1 MAIIT
6 RNGTAGTWT
15 AANTGIWSTATVPT
29 SSDDVIFTSTSANT
43 PIAAG
48 ITVNC
53 KSLTLDSSFTG
64 TIGNSPGTGET
75 IAIAGKNGAGNSLDI
90 SGGQIYP
97 CDVRLDGTTASNVN
111 LSGVNTEAKATFS
124 LLPVGAGPHTLSSG
138 STGAFVNSLVQS
150 GGTFS
155 TNNCNLTISNL
166 VINAGTAT
174 FGSSTITI
182 KSFNSV
188 STQLFFGTSGLSAP
202 NATFNYTDTAINCTL
217 GYGSPSTT
225 IGTLNISSSTGV
237 INGQISCN
245 AVGPYPSNFV
255 TVANLSITSTGAGS
269 RIGFKS
275 VDGLAGGNLNVTN
288 SISITGAY
296 SKLLTIASDGDD
308 GFGPVG
314 SVFWGTPAYK
324 NFRYLDLSY
333 MTVFTSPPWSTA
345 SSVDSGNNLGWVFN
359 TTVGFFDTE
368 LNTQGWFDKNQVVQG
383 WFDEILIPYAPP
395 GPVVSIAYTLIA
407 DPGNYT
413 ITGAPATLSRSI
425 PLNAAAGSYTI
436 TGAPATLS
444 RSIPLNAAAGSY
456 TITGAPA
463 TLSTSLNLNA
473 AAGSYA
479 ITGAPA
485 TLSTS
490 LNLNAAAGS
499 YTITGAPATLSTSL
513 NLNAAAGSY
522 AITGAAATLSRGIN
536 LNAAAGSYAITGA
549 PATLSTSLNLNA
561 AAGSYAITG
570 APATFLLGTSLSA
583 DPGSYAITGAPA
595 TFIASANLS
604 ADPGS
609 YTITGAPVEFIITGW
624 RVIDANQTPSW
635 TPVNDTQTGIW
646 VDVDDAQT
654 PNWTQIAA

>member
-15 AANTGIWSTATVPT
+15 ATNTGIWSTATVPT

-53 KSLTLDSSFTG
+53 QSLTLDSSFTG

-97 CDVRLDGTTASNVN
+97 CDVRLNGTTATTVN

-174 FGSSTITI
+174 FGTSTITI

-188 STQLFFGTSGLSAP
+188 STQLFFGTGLSAP
-202 NATFNYTDTAINCTL
+202 NATFNYTDTAINCVL

-225 IGTLNISSSTGV
+225 IGTLNVSSSTGV
-237 INGQISCN
+237 INGQISAT

-255 TVANLSITSTGAGS
+255 NVANLSITSTGAGS

-275 VDGLAGGNLNVTN
+275 VDGLSPGGINVTN

-296 SKLLTIASDGDD
+296 TKLLTIASDSDD
-308 GFGPVG
+308 GFGPI
-314 SVFWGTPAYK
+314 SSNFWGTPTYK
-324 NFRYLDLSY
+324 NFRYLDLSL
-333 MTVFTSPPWSTA
+333 MVVFTSPPWSTA
-345 SSVDSGNNLGWVFN
+345 SSVNSGDNSGWVFN

-383 WFDEILIPYAPP
+383 WFDETLIPYAPP
-395 GPVVSIAYTLIA
+395 GPVVSVAYTLIA
-407 DPGNYT
+407 DPGSYT
-413 ITGAPATLSRSI
+413 ITGAAATLSTSLN
-425 PLNAAAGSYTI
+425 LNAAAGSYTI

-444 RSIPLNAAAGSY
+444 RGV
-456 TITGAPA
+456 
-463 TLSTSLNLNA
+463 NLNA
-473 AAGSYA
+473 AAGNYT

-499 YTITGAPATLSTSL
+499 YTITGAPAT
-513 NLNAAAGSY
+513 
-522 AITGAAATLSRGIN
+522 
-536 LNAAAGSYAITGA
+536 
-549 PATLSTSLNLNA
+549 
-561 AAGSYAITG
+561 
-570 APATFLLGTSLSA
+570 FLLGISLSA
-583 DPGSYAITGAPA
+583 DPGSYTITGAPA
-595 TFIASANLS
+595 TFIASATLS

>member
-1 MAIIT
+1 MATIT
-6 RNGTAGTWT
+6 RNGTAGTWNAST
-15 AANTGIWSTATVPT
+15 TNIWSTATVPT

-64 TIGNSPGTGET
+64 TVGNTPGTGET

-97 CDVRLDGTTASNVN
+97 CSVTLNGTTATTVN
-111 LSGVNTEAKATFS
+111 LSGVNTEAKGTFTLYS
-124 LLPVGAGPHTLSSG
+124 VGAGPHTLSSG
-138 STGAFVNSLVQS
+138 STGAFVNSLVQL

-166 VINAGTAT
+166 VINSGTAT
-174 FGSSTITI
+174 FGTSTITI

-188 STQLFFGTSGLSAP
+188 STQLYFGLTTLSAP

-217 GYGSPSTT
+217 GFGSPPTT
-225 IGTLNISSSTGV
+225 IGTLNISSPTGV
-237 INGQISCN
+237 INGQISAN
-245 AVGPYPSNFV
+245 GVGPYPSNFCN
-255 TVANLSITSTGAGS
+255 VANLSITSTGAGS
-269 RIGFKS
+269 RIGFKT
-275 VDGLAGGNLNVTN
+275 VDGLAGASINVTN

-296 SKLLTIASDGDD
+296 TKLLTIASDGND
-308 GFGPVG
+308 GFDPLA

-324 NFRYLDLSY
+324 NFRYLDLSL
-333 MTVFTSPPWSTA
+333 MSVFTSPPWSTA
-345 SSVDSGNNLGWVFN
+345 SSVDSGSNSGWVFN

-368 LNTQGWFDKNQVVQG
+368 LNTQGWFDKDQVVQG
-383 WFDEILIPYAPP
+383 WFDETLIPYAPP

-407 DPGNYT
+407 DPGSYTITGAPATLSTSLNLNAAAGSYTITGAPATLSTSLNLNADPGSYT

-425 PLNAAAGSYTI
+425 PLNADPGSYTITGAPATLSRSITLNAAAGSYTI

-463 TLSTSLNLNA
+463 TFILGTILSA
-473 AAGSYA
+473 DPGSYT

-499 YTITGAPATLSTSL
+499 YTITGAPATL
-513 NLNAAAGSY
+513 
-522 AITGAAATLSRGIN
+522 
-536 LNAAAGSYAITGA
+536 
-549 PATLSTSLNLNA
+549 
-561 AAGSYAITG
+561 
-570 APATFLLGTSLSA
+570 
-583 DPGSYAITGAPA
+583 
-595 TFIASANLS
+595 IASVNLS

-609 YTITGAPVEFIITGW
+609 YTITGAPVEFIFIGW

-646 VDVDDAQT
+646 ADVDDAQT